1 MAQQTLTIDPRQF
14 AKELSGAFGRGAEGG
29 IKRAGLVVEKKAQN
43 NAPVDTGSLRSSI
56 ASQTKGRGMKIVA
69 TVGPNAQS
77 GGAPYDIYQELG
89 TGLFAEDW
97 YGNPT
102 GSRHRI
108 RPRKAKALSFTP
120 KGGGGYR
127 RVSDVRSRTTK
138 TTKFHG
144 AGVTVKSVAGSP
156 ATHYMKKGF
165 DETNVPEEFV
175 RGFNAVRR

>member
-1 MAQQTLTIDPRQF
+1 MAQQSLRIDPRQWTN
-14 AKELSGAFGRGAEGG
+14 AVGAALGRGAEGG

-56 ASQTKGRGMKIVA
+56 ASQTRGRGVKIVA
-69 TVGPNAQS
+69 TVGPNVQS
-77 GGAPYDIYQELG
+77 QGAPYDIYQEFG
-89 TGLFAEDW
+89 TGLHAETWD
-97 YGNPT
+97 GSPT

-108 RPRKAKALSFTP
+108 YPRTKKALSFNP
-120 KGGGGYR
+120 KGKGFR
-127 RVSDVRSRTTK
+127 RVSDVRTRVTK

-144 AGVTVKSVAGSP
+144 AGVTVKSVAGAP